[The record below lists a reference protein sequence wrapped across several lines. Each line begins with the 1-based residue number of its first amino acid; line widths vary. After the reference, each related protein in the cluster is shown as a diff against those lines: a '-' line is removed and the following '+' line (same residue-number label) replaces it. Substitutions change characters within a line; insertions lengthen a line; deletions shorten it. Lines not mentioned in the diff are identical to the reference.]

1 MNIFETELKKGNFVI
16 GECPKCK
23 MVIWPP
29 SDYCS
34 KCFENVKW
42 KNSNSIGKLIE
53 FSKKD
58 NAYFCITEFEEKI
71 RIMGSLRNIEHEPKI
86 GQKVK
91 LERCSM
97 TDNNYNFELSLV

>member
-16 GECPKCK
+16 GDCPKCK

-29 SDYCS
+29 SDYCC
-34 KCFENVKW
+34 KCFDKLNW
-42 KNSNSIGKLIE
+42 KKSKSFGKVIE

-71 RIMGSLRNIEHEPKI
+71 RIIGSLRNVKNEPQI